1 MDFIP
6 AILVILLSSII
17 LGEFFK
23 KLNMPSVVGQLLS
36 GIIIGPALLNIIKPT
51 NLISSLAELGVIIL
65 MFLAGLESDFQL
77 LKKYFNPSVV
87 IALIGIIFPVTGIF
101 FIGELFHLS
110 NVESLFIGV
119 IFAATSVSI
128 SVAVLKSLDALNT
141 KPGVTILG
149 AAVADDILSIMLLS
163 AAITFAGSTSSQNNT
178 NILNSL
184 LMQIGFFIFIWFL
197 FILVK
202 KININ
207 LKPEYAPLLGLV
219 FCLLLSTF
227 AEHVRISAITGAF
240 FAGILIG
247 QTKYKTSV
255 NNQMDKFGNL
265 LFIPIFFVNVGLNM
279 NINGIMENV
288 LLFLVLSIIAIVTKF
303 LGAFLGARIFNF
315 SRLSSTEIGV
325 GMISR
330 GEVGLV
336 IAEIGLKNH
345 LISDSYYSTIIAA
358 IILTT
363 ILAPLLLK
371 PIVMKIKAH

>member
-1 MDFIP
+1 
-6 AILVILLSSII
+6 
-17 LGEFFK
+17 
-23 KLNMPSVVGQLLS
+23 
-36 GIIIGPALLNIIKPT
+36 
-51 NLISSLAELGVIIL
+51 
-65 MFLAGLESDFQL
+65 
-77 LKKYFNPSVV
+77 
-87 IALIGIIFPVTGIF
+87 
-101 FIGELFHLS
+101 
-110 NVESLFIGV
+110 
-119 IFAATSVSI
+119 
-128 SVAVLKSLDALNT
+128 
-141 KPGVTILG
+141 
-149 AAVADDILSIMLLS
+149 MLLS